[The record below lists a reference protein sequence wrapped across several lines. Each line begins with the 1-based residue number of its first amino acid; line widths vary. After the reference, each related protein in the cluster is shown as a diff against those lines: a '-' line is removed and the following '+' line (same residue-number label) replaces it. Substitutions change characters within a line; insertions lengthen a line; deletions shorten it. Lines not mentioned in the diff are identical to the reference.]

1 MSLMVWA
8 TRCNRER
15 QVNHS
20 GILSTILSNAA
31 PFICHKHIT
40 ISVGGK
46 CWWGEIH
53 FTYSYKLGNLTYWT
67 FPIYQLSSWSHSIRT
82 CNFPREIQRN
92 FCQSQPDSVREV
104 KTSQIQAG
112 SKHNV
117 PFDHLNSLTE
127 LVLQVCV
134 ANVLCSL
141 TQLSQYLFQSSHA
154 ADDAAWTDNSYIW
167 VRVASMEKH

>member
-1 MSLMVWA
+1 MSLIVWA
-8 TRCNRER
+8 IHCNHEC

-20 GILSTILSNAA
+20 GILSTIFSNAA
-31 PFICHKHIT
+31 PFLCHKHT
-40 ISVGGK
+40 PISVGGK
-46 CWWGEIH
+46 CWCREIH

-67 FPIYQLSSWSHSIRT
+67 FPIYQFSSWNHSIHT
-82 CNFPREIQRN
+82 CNFPREIQRD
-92 FCQSQPDSVREV
+92 FWRSQPETVKEV

-117 PFDHLNSLTE
+117 PFDHFNSLTE

-134 ANVLCSL
+134 ANVLRSL

-154 ADDAAWTDNSYIW
+154 ADDAAWTENSSIW
-167 VRVASMEKH
+167 IRATRIKKH